1 MPKQKIETV
10 TGTLATVTEIQRE
23 FLDHPD
29 FVYFRKGE
37 FENIFD
43 ITWDD
48 VCRTAAVLGIVVPV
62 VTVTIAVLK
71 QYFKSVKQG
80 LLTKPV
86 RDDRDRRF
94 IMCPDKS
101 DPDPTLAAEM
111 LEELGWKKKHIKR
124 GQTGRLRFFVS
135 SKEYFLF
142 FRNPDNTFHGLRGSD
157 KETISCL
164 KGLFLDEW
172 G

>member
-1 MPKQKIETV
+1 MPKQKVETV
-10 TGTLATVTEIQRE
+10 TGNLAAITDIQRE

-37 FENIFD
+37 FANAV
-43 ITWDD
+43 D
-48 VCRTAAVLGIVVPV
+48 VAWEVVGRAADALGIVVPV
-62 VTVTIAVLK
+62 VTVTVALLR
-71 QYFKSVKQG
+71 QHFTTVKQR
-80 LLTKPV
+80 LVTKPL

-94 IMCPDKS
+94 IMCPDDG
-101 DPDPTLAAEM
+101 DPDPTLAAQM
-111 LEELGWKKKHIKR
+111 LEELGWKKKYIKP
-124 GQTGRLRFFVS
+124 GQKGRLRFFVS
-135 SKEYFLF
+135 GKEYFLF

-164 KGLFLDEW
+164 KGLFLDEC

>member
-1 MPKQKIETV
+1 MPKQKVETV
-10 TGTLATVTEIQRE
+10 TGNLAKVTEIQTE
-23 FLDHPD
+23 FLDHPG

-43 ITWDD
+43 VTWED
-48 VCRTAAVLGIVVPV
+48 VRRTADVLGIVVPV
-62 VTVTIAVLK
+62 VAVTIALLK
-71 QYFKSVKQG
+71 QHFKSVKQG

-86 RDDRDRRF
+86 RDDRQRRF

-101 DPDPTLAAEM
+101 DPDPTLAVEM
-111 LEELGWKKKHIKR
+111 LEGLGWKKKFIKR
-124 GQTGRLRFFVS
+124 GQKGRLRFFVS
-135 SKEYFLF
+135 GKEYFLF
-142 FRNPDNTFHGLRGSD
+142 FRNPDDTFHGLRGSD

-164 KGLFLDEW
+164 EGLFLDEW